1 MDSGGFTSTRS
12 DPVFHYHSVYDTE
25 RFQEIYADPG
35 FVKHVCAG
43 SGILRHTTQIF
54 VPGCCRKE
62 LGFSDAPSCQCAG
75 STLQYNPLCL

>member
-43 SGILRHTTQIF
+43 S
-54 VPGCCRKE
+54 
-62 LGFSDAPSCQCAG
+62 
-75 STLQYNPLCL
+75 